1 MSTSRQSI
9 TEQVAVLAV
18 AEERKRLARDL
29 HDSLGHVLTI
39 SMVQLEN
46 ADQLV
51 DQDPRQ
57 AQKIIRTVR
66 GHLSSGWDDL
76 RVTLGAVHIRS
87 IDRDNLL
94 PSLQKVADEFADA
107 TGIALHTRLP
117 DALPPSLS
125 EAQAQALYRT
135 VQEALTN
142 TFKHALALNV
152 WIDLHVCDSELA
164 LEVRD
169 DGQGFGSTGGSG
181 YGLQGMRERAAELDG
196 TIRVSRPPDGGM
208 LLSMHLPLGGVIY
221 A

>member
-1 MSTSRQSI
+1 MSTPRQSI

-39 SMVQLEN
+39 AIVQLEN
-46 ADQLV
+46 ADHLV
-51 DQDPRQ
+51 DQEPRQ

-66 GHLSSGWDDL
+66 GHLASGLDDL
-76 RVTLGAVHIRS
+76 RVTLGAVHTGN
-87 IDRDNLL
+87 IDTDNLL
-94 PSLQKVADEFADA
+94 PSLQQVADQFAEA

-117 DALPPSLS
+117 AALPPLS
-125 EAQAQALYRT
+125 DAQAQALYRT
-135 VQEALTN
+135 AQEALTN
-142 TFKHALALNV
+142 IFKHALALNV
-152 WIDLHVCDSELA
+152 WIDLHVCDAELA
-164 LEVRD
+164 LEIRD
-169 DGQGFGSTGGSG
+169 DGQGLSESGDSG
-181 YGLQGMRERAAELDG
+181 YGLQGVRERAAELDG

>member
-39 SMVQLEN
+39 SIVQLEI
-46 ADQLV
+46 AEQLL
-51 DQDPRQ
+51 DGKPRQ
-57 AQKIIRTVR
+57 AQELIRTVR
-66 GHLSSGWDDL
+66 GHLSSGLDDL

-107 TGIALHTRLP
+107 TGIALHTHLP
-117 DALPPSLS
+117 DALPPLS

-142 TFKHALALNV
+142 IFKHALALNV
-152 WIDLHVCDSELA
+152 WIDLHVCDTELA
-164 LEVRD
+164 LEIRD

-181 YGLQGMRERAAELDG
+181 FGLQGMRERAAELDG
-196 TIRVSRPPDGGM
+196 TIRVSRPADGGM
-208 LLSMHLPLGGVIY
+208 LLSMHLPFGGVIY